1 MRIVQTF
8 WTAGRNPLEHNF
20 GWLRPEYNLMS
31 WVLSCLCLRKHYDE
45 VALYTDEQGK
55 HVLID
60 LLHLPYTEVN
70 VVYDE
75 TLCPPQHW
83 AYPKIM
89 TYSLQT
95 KPFLHVDGD
104 VFLPAPI
111 PDEVINAP
119 LIAQNREIGTAYY
132 QKMMQRVF
140 HNPDITLPDFVR
152 RGLGDGSLAS
162 YNMGVFGGNDIE
174 FIQQYCQ
181 EVFCFME
188 ENHINEVQHRN
199 SNIECNVFFEQIL
212 LAAMADKERKE
223 VGSVVSHP
231 MYDQGYTTSEFCN
244 LRAFDNRPIH
254 HLLGGH
260 KYNPWV
266 LRMLVQA
273 LLRLYPEM
281 FQHILSL
288 CPKFRYEVFTLIGH
302 DSDCSEAEIRP
313 YLDFI
318 ESTRKDWSK
327 LPLEN
332 LIKIESMS
340 PTEEYI
346 KAVVKKGDSTVTLS
360 LSPYMVIYT
369 LEGDRSKEADT
380 YLRKR
385 LNCGSHF
392 PLSKIALL
400 PTLSGY
406 GYIEV
411 PLLPIDLAII
421 RLLSGAELTFEE
433 LLDKTLSTY
442 FDGRRNDFRLNYIA
456 NSIERLIINSIIN
469 PFKV

>member
-8 WTAGRNPLEHNF
+8 WSAGRNPLEHSF

-31 WVLSCLCLRKHYDE
+31 WALILLCLRKHYDE

-75 TLCPPQHW
+75 TLCLPQHW
-83 AYPKIM
+83 AYAKIK

-111 PDEVINAP
+111 PEDIINAP

-132 QKMMQRVF
+132 QRMMQRVF
-140 HNPDITLPDFVR
+140 HNPDVILPDYVHK
-152 RGLGDGSLAS
+152 GLNDGSLAS
-162 YNMGVFGGNDIE
+162 YNMGVFGGRDLD
-174 FIQQYCQ
+174 FIGRYCQ
-181 EVFCFME
+181 EVFRFIE
-188 ENHINEVQHRN
+188 ENHMNEAQHRN

-212 LAAMADKERKE
+212 IATMADKEQKE

-231 MYDQGYTTSEFCN
+231 MYDQGYSIREFCN
-244 LRAFDNRPIH
+244 LKAFDEHPIH

-260 KYNPWV
+260 KYNTKV
-266 LRMLVQA
+266 LKMLVQA
-273 LLRLYPEM
+273 MIRLQPDM
-281 FQHILSL
+281 FRRLMSL
-288 CPKFRYEVFTLIGH
+288 CPKFSSTIFERIHTPG
-302 DSDCSEAEIRP
+302 CSIEEIHP

-318 ESTRKDWSK
+318 EKKRKEWGR
-327 LPLEN
+327 LQLEE
-332 LIKIESMS
+332 LMEIEGRA
-340 PTEEYI
+340 PTNDAIQKVIEGKSSSNI
-346 KAVVKKGDSTVTLS
+346 LC
-360 LSPYMVIYT
+360 LSPYITSYIMK
-369 LEGDRSKEADT
+369 EKRSEEADK
-380 YLRKR
+380 YLRER
-385 LNCGSHF
+385 LRCGPHF
-392 PLSKIALL
+392 PLREVALI

-411 PLLPIDLAII
+411 PLLPIDLTIVEILAGT
-421 RLLSGAELTFEE
+421 RLTYDELKER
-433 LLDKTLSTY
+433 TLCLY
-442 FDGRRNDFRLNYIA
+442 FDGRKSDFRMKYINDA
-456 NSIERLIINSIIN
+456 IERLISNGIIN
-469 PFKV
+469 LFKE